1 MTEIKRNKLLDV
13 AAIASL
19 LGGVG
24 GACLYLGAVHRS
36 SPTVRIPTDKFNSS
50 LYERELADLLGGGN
64 DEQPIPHRATDP
76 TDFYDDDVDEAET
89 DASGDVRQSEQ
100 HERFS
105 KLEPAELYG
114 PSATFVV
121 PVVVDSQ
128 SCDESNHVTYTVTDI
143 TKGKTMQ
150 VEEMFVH
157 KYERYQDGTKAMCV
171 EQAKVRGSKP
181 SIVPCLVKSSDV
193 KKSRGV
199 DYPVYRVVRV
209 DADTS
214 ELVFEY
220 LPFQNVQRLVKE
232 SALDGSHVLELLE
245 DAMTLEVKTR

>member
-36 SPTVRIPTDKFNSS
+36 PTVRIPSDKFNSS